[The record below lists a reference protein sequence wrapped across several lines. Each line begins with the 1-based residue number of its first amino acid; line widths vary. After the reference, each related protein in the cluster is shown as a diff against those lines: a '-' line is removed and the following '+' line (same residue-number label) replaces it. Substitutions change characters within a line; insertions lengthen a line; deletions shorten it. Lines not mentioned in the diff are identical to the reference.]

1 MLALR
6 AVGVAPVPTEF
17 KPTLKE
23 IQHWIRVV
31 THREANM
38 SLTDKDK
45 AAVKAFWAKVSKSAD
60 AIGAEALGR

>member
-1 MLALR
+1 MAPW

-23 IQHWIRVV
+23 IQHWIQVV
-31 THREANM
+31 THREADM
-38 SLTDKDK
+38 SLSDKEK
-45 AAVKAFWAKVSKSAD
+45 ATVKALWAKAGKSAD